1 MHDTARKM
9 AQELRSAQNTR
20 AFKLIISNPM
30 WSNYTTLNAI
40 TLTGPGHLN
49 QAQIPK

>member
-1 MHDTARKM
+1 MTRKR
-9 AQELRSAQNTR
+9 AHELRSAQNTR
-20 AFKLIISNPM
+20 AFILIIPNPM
-30 WSNYTTLNAI
+30 WSNYTTLCAI